1 MREELIGIMIVS
13 FVVDNLFKEIW
24 KIEVV
29 FLYRYPGKDQTGL
42 LPTIKVSGSLNPG
55 FPSYNTTHY
64 VHKCQLTL
72 SASLYGNWS
81 SEKEC
86 EKY

>member
-1 MREELIGIMIVS
+1 MREELIRIMIVS
-13 FVVDNLFKEIW
+13 LLVDNLFKEIC

-29 FLYRYPGKDQTGL
+29 FLYRHPGKYQADL
-42 LPTIKVSGSLNPG
+42 LSTIKVSGSLNPG
-55 FPSYNTTHY
+55 FPFYNTTHY
-64 VHKCQLTL
+64 VHKCQVTL

-81 SEKEC
+81 SEKKC